1 MRYAI
6 YFTPLPDNQLARAAA
21 SWIGHDVF
29 TGALTSPPAVGELSS
44 DEVARHTAAAQ
55 RYGFHATLKPP
66 FHLAEGQRED
76 GLLGAFQDFCKSA
89 EPFTIPKLV
98 IARIGKFF
106 ALVPEEK
113 SKSLNDFADTIV
125 TTFEQFRAPLSDAD
139 IARRNPDMLS
149 ATQRENLDKWG
160 YPYVF
165 DEFRFHMTLTGPV
178 QDEHAERVEQA
189 LREWFAPCLGGPVD
203 VSTLAL
209 FIEPEPGAPFRVHT
223 QTPLGAIAKRKT
235 A

>member
-6 YFTPLPDNQLARAAA
+6 YFTPLPNDQLARAAA

-29 TGALTSPPAVGELSS
+29 TGEVTPSPAVGELSS
-44 DEVARHTAAAQ
+44 DEITRHTAAAQ

-66 FHLAEGQRED
+66 FHLANGQSEGALIE
-76 GLLGAFQDFCKSA
+76 AFQGFCKTA
-89 EPFTIPKLV
+89 EPFVIPKLV

-113 SKSLNDFADTIV
+113 SKSLDDLAGATV
-125 TTFEQFRAPLSDAD
+125 TEFEQFRAPLSDAD
-139 IARRNPDMLS
+139 IARRNPDTLN
-149 ATQRENLDKWG
+149 ATQRKSLDQWG

-189 LREWFAPCLGGPVD
+189 LHEWFASCLGDPVD

-209 FIEPEPGAPFRVHT
+209 FVEPEPGAPFRVHT